1 MGEGTEPSGEREG
14 CAESIDGQGWR
25 LKAGAQETD
34 LAYTSLLIVVE
45 TWAQVSLSREGV
57 LRK

>member
-1 MGEGTEPSGEREG
+1 MESGGGAGLGEDTEPSGDREG

-25 LKAGAQETD
+25 LEAGAQETD

-45 TWAQVSLSREGV
+45 T
-57 LRK
+57 